1 MRIHQKSREC
11 QRKQGFSS
19 VFLLS
24 FQTMRDDLIFW
35 MENAIIGRYF
45 GRKVISLLR
54 IGQFTDTFL
63 PVVDGVG
70 RVVQAYSETLCKMGH
85 QVTVVAPMYDTG
97 FQGGFPFELVDYVGS
112 SVPGMKQYKIGEA
125 ILDAH
130 YRRRIRMI
138 ELDLIHAH
146 SPFTAGS
153 EALRLAAVR
162 KLPMVGTFHSKY
174 YDDFL
179 KATRSESIA
188 KMGVKLVVSFYNR
201 CDEVWAVG
209 KNTADVLRG
218 YGFEGEIQVM
228 PNGATMRTVSS
239 TDVEEVSRRWN
250 LGTEPLILFV
260 GQMDWKKNILTVLE
274 ACAEMK
280 KAGISFRLLLAGQGI
295 DMTAIGNKIHEL
307 NIQDRAEQLGHI
319 TDASLLDALYSR
331 ASVFAFPSLYDAAP
345 MVVREAAVMGT
356 PSIMVRGSTAA
367 EIIRP
372 GEYGLLC
379 ENDPKD
385 LARVI
390 TEALKDPE
398 KLKGIGMRARETI
411 PVPWEKVLET
421 AAERYERLVALGR
434 EGKLKDKRKR
444 ML

>member
-1 MRIHQKSREC
+1 M
-11 QRKQGFSS
+11 
-19 VFLLS
+19 
-24 FQTMRDDLIFW
+24 
-35 MENAIIGRYF
+35 
-45 GRKVISLLR
+45 LR

-97 FQGGFPFELVDYVGS
+97 FQGGFPFELVDYAAS
-112 SVPGMKQYKIGEA
+112 SVPGFKQYKIGEA
-125 ILDAH
+125 VLDAH

-138 ELDLIHAH
+138 ELDLVHAH

-153 EALRLAAVR
+153 EAVRLAAVR
-162 KLPMVGTFHSKY
+162 KLPLVASFHSKY

-179 KATRSESIA
+179 KATKSESIA

-209 KNTADVLRG
+209 KNTADVLREYG
-218 YGFEGEIQVM
+218 YEGTIQVM
-228 PNGATMRTVSS
+228 PNGATMRSVSPS
-239 TDVEEVSRRWN
+239 DMEEVNRRWN
-250 LGTEPLILFV
+250 PAGDPLILFV

-280 KAGISFRLLLAGQGI
+280 KAGTPFRLLLAGQGI
-295 DMTAIGNKIHEL
+295 DTAAIGQKIHDL
-307 NIQDRAEQLGHI
+307 NIQDRAEQIGHI
-319 TDASLLDALYSR
+319 SDASLLDGLYAQ

-356 PSIMVRGSTAA
+356 PSVMVRGSTAA
-367 EIIRP
+367 EIIRD
-372 GEYGLLC
+372 GENGLLC

-390 TEALKDPE
+390 SGALQDPE
-398 KLKGIGMRARETI
+398 KTREIGRRAHDTI

-421 AAERYERLVALGR
+421 AVERYERLVALGK

-444 ML
+444 LL

>member
-1 MRIHQKSREC
+1 MRVKS
-11 QRKQGFSS
+11 
-19 VFLLS
+19 
-24 FQTMRDDLIFW
+24 M
-35 MENAIIGRYF
+35 
-45 GRKVISLLR
+45 LR

-97 FQGGFPFELVDYVGS
+97 FQGGFPFELVDYAAS
-112 SVPGMKQYKIGEA
+112 SVPGFKQYKIGEA
-125 ILDAH
+125 VLDAH

-138 ELDLIHAH
+138 ELDLVHAH

-153 EALRLAAVR
+153 EAVRLAAVR
-162 KLPMVGTFHSKY
+162 KLPLVASFHSKY

-179 KATRSESIA
+179 KATKSESIA

-209 KNTADVLRG
+209 KNTADVLREYG
-218 YGFEGEIQVM
+218 YEGTIQVM
-228 PNGATMRTVSS
+228 PNGATMRSVSPS
-239 TDVEEVSRRWN
+239 DMEEVNRRWN
-250 LGTEPLILFV
+250 LAGDPLILFV

-280 KAGISFRLLLAGQGI
+280 KAGTPFRLLLAGQGI
-295 DMTAIGNKIHEL
+295 DTAAIGQKIHDL
-307 NIQDRAEQLGHI
+307 NIQDRAEQIGHI
-319 TDASLLDALYSR
+319 SDASLLDGLYAQ

-356 PSIMVRGSTAA
+356 PSVMVRGSTAA
-367 EIIRP
+367 EIIRD
-372 GEYGLLC
+372 GENGLLC

-390 TEALKDPE
+390 SGALQDPE
-398 KLKGIGMRARETI
+398 KTREIGRRAHDTI

-421 AAERYERLVALGR
+421 AVERYERLVALGK

-444 ML
+444 LL

>member
-1 MRIHQKSREC
+1 M
-11 QRKQGFSS
+11 
-19 VFLLS
+19 
-24 FQTMRDDLIFW
+24 
-35 MENAIIGRYF
+35 
-45 GRKVISLLR
+45 LR

-63 PVVDGVG
+63 PIVDGVG
-70 RVVQAYSETLCKMGH
+70 RVVQAYSETLCRMGH

-97 FQGGFPFELVDYVGS
+97 FQGGFPFELVEYVGS
-112 SVPGMKQYKIGEA
+112 SVPGMKQYKVGEA

-138 ELDLIHAH
+138 ELDVIHAH

-162 KLPMVGTFHSKY
+162 KLPLVATFHSKY

-209 KNTADVLRG
+209 SNTAEVLRKYG
-218 YGFEGEIQVM
+218 YEGEICVM
-228 PNGATMRTVSS
+228 PNGATMRTVSRG
-239 TDVEEVSRRWN
+239 DVEEVSRRWR
-250 LGTEPLILFV
+250 LGEEPLIFFA

-274 ACAEMK
+274 GCAEMK
-280 KAGISFRLLLAGQGI
+280 KQGQPFRLLLAGQGM
-295 DMTAIGNKIHEL
+295 DLAAISQKIRDL
-307 NIQDRAEQLGHI
+307 NIQDRAEMIGHI
-319 TDASLLDALYSR
+319 TDASLLDALYAR

-367 EIIRP
+367 EVIRH
-372 GEYGLLC
+372 GENGLLC

-385 LARVI
+385 LARVMM
-390 TEALKDPE
+390 EALKDPAGLE
-398 KLKGIGMRARETI
+398 AIGQKARETI

-421 AAERYERLVALGR
+421 AVEHYERLVALGR
-434 EGKLKDKRKR
+434 EGKLRDKRRR

>member
-1 MRIHQKSREC
+1 M
-11 QRKQGFSS
+11 SS
-19 VFLLS
+19 VKV
-24 FQTMRDDLIFW
+24 
-35 MENAIIGRYF
+35 NAMQM
-45 GRKVISLLR
+45 K

-63 PVVDGVG
+63 PIVDGVG

-97 FQGGFPFELVDYVGS
+97 FQGGFPFQLVEYVGS
-112 SVPGMKQYKIGEA
+112 SVPGMKHYKVGEA
-125 ILDAH
+125 VLDAH
-130 YRRRIRMI
+130 YRHRIRMI

-153 EALRLAAVR
+153 EALRLAALR
-162 KLPMVGTFHSKY
+162 KLPLVATFHSKY

-188 KMGVKLVVSFYNR
+188 KVGVKLVVGFYNR

-209 KNTADVLRG
+209 KNTADVLREYG
-218 YGFEGEIQVM
+218 YEGDIQVM
-228 PNGATMRTVSS
+228 PNGATMRTASPG
-239 TDVEEVSRRWN
+239 DVEQVNRRWN
-250 LGTEPLILFV
+250 LGTDPMILFV

-280 KAGISFRLLLAGQGI
+280 KNGIFFRLLLAGQGM
-295 DMTAIGNKIHEL
+295 DMNAISQKIRDL

-319 TDASLLDALYSR
+319 TDASLLDALYAR
-331 ASVFAFPSLYDAAP
+331 ADLFAFPSLYDAAP

-356 PSIMVRGSTAA
+356 PSVMVKGSTAA

-372 GEYGLLC
+372 GVNGLLC

-385 LARVI
+385 LARVM
-390 TEALKDPE
+390 TQALKEPE
-398 KLKGIGMRARETI
+398 KLKLIGKQARETI
-411 PVPWEKVLET
+411 PVPWDKVMET
-421 AAERYERLVALGR
+421 AVERYERLIALGR
-434 EGKLKDKRKR
+434 EGRLRDKRKR